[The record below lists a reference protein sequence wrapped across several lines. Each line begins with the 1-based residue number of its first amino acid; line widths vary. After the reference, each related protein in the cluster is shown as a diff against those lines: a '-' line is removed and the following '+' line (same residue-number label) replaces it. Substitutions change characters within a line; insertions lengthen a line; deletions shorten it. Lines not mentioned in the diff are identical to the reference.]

1 MYTIKTLNAISPVGL
16 AKLPANQF
24 EIDNEAA
31 APQGILVRSAD
42 MHDAPLPDTCL
53 DYVACLLRCCHS
65 NNHYYTSSE

>member
-31 APQGILVRSAD
+31 APQGILVQMCIRDRHGTA
-42 MHDAPLPDTCL
+42 HL
-53 DYVACLLRCCHS
+53 
-65 NNHYYTSSE
+65 

>member
-31 APQGILVRSAD
+31 APQGSCAQRRYA
-42 MHDAPLPDTCL
+42 
-53 DYVACLLRCCHS
+53 
-65 NNHYYTSSE
+65 